1 MSVIYKIVYKRTHE
15 IKDILVTVDTCYDVY
30 HRV

>member
-15 IKDILVTVDTCYDVY
+15 IKDILVTVDTCYVY